1 MSARRARRELLD
13 SERPPDREL
22 RRPPRPT
29 LRPARRGSR
38 SGLDG
43 DNGRGAR
50 DECRAARAVYVR
62 RTPELGV
69 RCSVG
74 TCGRAALAVSLP
86 LRQLR
91 QTGQTLG
98 HSIVCLTSVLFP
110 LVVLNSLVILLNF
123 ESTDTFADYCNAIF
137 YLVRALVG
145 PDRRSIRSAGT
156 ASGYL
161 MLTGARHSF
170 SPQPLLTQ
178 HLNFSLLRANL
189 FKLWNGHF
197 HSAIHCMHYARLY
210 SNKTKQIVTL
220 YVHTHLLCTF
230 WFYLLE

>member
-38 SGLDG
+38 PGLDG
-43 DNGRGAR
+43 DIGRGAR

-74 TCGRAALAVSLP
+74 SCRRAALAISLP

-91 QTGQTLG
+91 QAGQTLG
-98 HSIVCLTSVLFP
+98 HSIVCLTSVFFP
-110 LVVLNSLVILLNF
+110 LVVLNSLVLNF
-123 ESTDTFADYCNAIF
+123 ESTDMLQIIPIQYFIWFMYC
-137 YLVRALVG
+137 R
-145 PDRRSIRSAGT
+145 PRSPLYSLSGHSERVLDVDWSAPQLLAT
-156 ASGYL
+156 ASADSTL
-161 MLTGARHSF
+161 K
-170 SPQPLLTQ
+170 
-178 HLNFSLLRANL
+178 L
-189 FKLWNGHF
+189 FAAPGEF
-197 HSAIHCMHYARLY
+197 I
-210 SNKTKQIVTL
+210 
-220 YVHTHLLCTF
+220 
-230 WFYLLE
+230 